1 MTEKELKSLEEK
13 LVSSDYKKY
22 TTCLSSK
29 EAYGWF
35 KSIKR
40 NSEILF
46 TIEFRIWDFRQFPQ
60 CPDPFAY
67 DVLILNGDSKT
78 RIDLEITSPKFDIE
92 TTEKIAWDL
101 NKMLNPYI
109 INELNK

>member
-1 MTEKELKSLEEK
+1 MTEKELKALEEK
-13 LVSSDYKKY
+13 LASSGYKKH

-40 NSEILF
+40 VF
-46 TIEFRIWDFRQFPQ
+46 TIEFRIWDYRQFSQ
-60 CPDPFAY
+60 CPDPFSY
-67 DVLILNGDSKT
+67 DVLILNGDSST

-101 NKMLNPYI
+101 NKMLHPYI